1 MKWNIDV
8 THSQAEF
15 AVKHLMISTV
25 RGRFKTISGFGESDA
40 AGTLTNVSLDI
51 DVASIDTNQQQ
62 RDDHLRSADFFDVAN
77 NPTMTFRSTAISQSG
92 DDITITGDLTMK
104 GVTKSVTL
112 TGEYSSPVKDPW
124 GNQRA
129 AVNVSAKINR
139 KDWGLEWNMAL
150 ETGGVVVSEEVKLSI
165 EVQAVA
171 EATA

>member
-25 RGRFKTISGFGESDA
+25 RGRFKTISGFGQSDA

-171 EATA
+171 EAAA